1 MTLENITDVN
11 RFFEVIDSCKGK
23 VEIVSAEGDRLNMKS
38 KLTQFV
44 LATKIFDNPIIKEL
58 EIIAEEPED
67 KVRLIDYMINR

>member
-1 MTLENITDVN
+1 MTLENITNVN

-23 VEIVSAEGDRLNMKS
+23 VEIVSTEGDRLNMKS

-44 LATKIFDNPIIKEL
+44 LAAKIFDNPIIKEL